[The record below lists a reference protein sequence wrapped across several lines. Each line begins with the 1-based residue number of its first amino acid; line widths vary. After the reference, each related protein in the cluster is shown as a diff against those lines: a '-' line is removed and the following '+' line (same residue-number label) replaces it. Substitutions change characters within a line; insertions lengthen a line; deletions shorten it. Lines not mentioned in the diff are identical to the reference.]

1 MTNKRG
7 RGKRRYKTEQR
18 KWHRGREIPW
28 EGEKQ
33 RLRGREKGGGMKGR

>member
-7 RGKRRYKTEQR
+7 RERGDIRQR
-18 KWHRGREIPW
+18 QRVWRGREIPW

-33 RLRGREKGGGMKGR
+33 RLRGRKEAG